1 VPVTKLP
8 TAPAPDLRLAP
19 AKTPTSF
26 DDWIQ
31 CVTAFPSTRRRQ
43 PIVGSSLAPGWR
55 PALAAIAIASLV
67 FAVVFQDEITGAVQV
82 WIDSTAYN
90 HCFLILPL
98 IGFLLWE
105 RRAVIASVLPR
116 PALWPLLLMPLL
128 SAVWL
133 IAAVLDIQEGRQL
146 VMVAMFEV
154 VVLIILGLRLFWL
167 LLAPLLFLS
176 FLVPSGAFLVPS
188 LQTIT
193 ADIVVAGLH
202 ALHIPVFSDGYMIE
216 IPEGPFEIAEA
227 CAGLRFLIASIVF
240 GCFFAVVMYRSPL
253 RRTLFILMSI
263 FVPIFANGLRALG
276 IIVLAHLEGSAS
288 AVAADHVLYGWLFF
302 TLVIMILIGI
312 GMALVRKSDRT
323 LADPPAATGG
333 SSSEPAP
340 WRFAVVVAAA
350 ILLAVAGP
358 AYAARLDNLFPA
370 ALLPQADGPSV
381 APPWQILSGVSAE
394 WHPLVRGADREF
406 LESFEEPGSGIIVR
420 FVGLYRLRA
429 LGNLLTTTEN
439 RLADDIEWRIAER
452 HQAEVS
458 WGDEKARVARAE
470 IISGRHRRLV
480 WSFYVVDGKIAAGLI
495 ETKLLQARAVLLRR
509 ASLAALVAV
518 SASMDDPGDPAPAQL
533 TRFLTASQP
542 FPQYLTMLERETK
555 TAARGS

>member
-1 VPVTKLP
+1 
-8 TAPAPDLRLAP
+8 
-19 AKTPTSF
+19 
-26 DDWIQ
+26 
-31 CVTAFPSTRRRQ
+31 VTAFPSARRRQ
-43 PIVGSSLAPGWR
+43 PIAGSSLAPGWR
-55 PALAAIAIASLV
+55 SALAVIAIASLV
-67 FAVVFQDEITGAVQV
+67 FAVVFRHEITGAVQV

-105 RRAVIASVLPR
+105 RREVIASISPR

-146 VMVAMFEV
+146 VMIAMFEV
-154 VVLIILGLRLFWL
+154 VVLIVLGLRLFRL
-167 LLAPLLFLS
+167 LLAPLLFLF
-176 FLVPSGAFLVPS
+176 FLVPSGALLVPS

-202 ALHIPVFSDGYMIE
+202 ALHIPVFTDGYMIE

-240 GCFFAVVMYRSPL
+240 GCFFAVVMYRNLL
-253 RRTLFILMSI
+253 RRTLFISMSVG
-263 FVPIFANGLRALG
+263 VPIFANGLRALG

-323 LADPPAATGG
+323 LPDPPAATGG
-333 SSSEPAP
+333 SSSEPAA
-340 WRFAVVVAAA
+340 WQFVVVVMAA

-358 AYAARLDNLFPA
+358 AYGVRLDNLFPA
-370 ALLPQADGPSV
+370 TLLPQADGPSV
-381 APPWQILSGVSAE
+381 APPWHILSGVSAD

-406 LESFEEPGSGIIVR
+406 LESFEEPGSGIILR

-429 LGNLLTTTEN
+429 IGNLLTTTEN
-439 RLADDIEWRIAER
+439 RLADDSEWRIAER
-452 HQAEVS
+452 HQEAVS
-458 WGDEKARVARAE
+458 WGGEKAKVTSAE
-470 IISGRHRRLV
+470 IVNGRHRRLV
-480 WSFYVVDGKIAAGLI
+480 WSFFVVDGKIAAGLL

-509 ASLAALVAV
+509 ASLAALVAI
-518 SASMDDPGDPAPAQL
+518 SASMDDLQHPAATQL
-533 TRFLTASQP
+533 ARFLAASQP
-542 FPQYLTMLERETK
+542 FPQYLDMLERETK
-555 TAARGS
+555 TAARAS

>member
-1 VPVTKLP
+1 
-8 TAPAPDLRLAP
+8 
-19 AKTPTSF
+19 
-26 DDWIQ
+26 
-31 CVTAFPSTRRRQ
+31 
-43 PIVGSSLAPGWR
+43 LAPGWR
-55 PALAAIAIASLV
+55 SSLAVIAIAGLV
-67 FAVVFQDEITGAVQV
+67 FAVVFWHEITGAVQV

-105 RRAVIASVLPR
+105 RRAVIASISPR
-116 PALWPLLLMPLL
+116 PAVWPLLLMPLL

-133 IAAVLDIQEGRQL
+133 IATVLDIQEGRQM
-146 VMVAMFEV
+146 VMMAMFEV
-154 VVLIILGLRLFWL
+154 VVLIVLGLRLFRL
-167 LLAPLLFLS
+167 LLAPLLFLF

-202 ALHIPVFSDGYMIE
+202 GLHIPVFSDGYMIE

-240 GCFFAVVMYRSPL
+240 GCFFAVVMYRSAV
-253 RRTLFILMSI
+253 RRALFILMSV
-263 FVPIFANGLRALG
+263 FVPVFANGLRALG
-276 IIVLAHLEGSAS
+276 IVVLAHLEGSAS
-288 AVAADHVLYGWLFF
+288 AVEADHVLYGWLFF

-323 LADPPAATGG
+323 LPDPPAATGG
-333 SSSEPAP
+333 SSSGPAA

-358 AYAARLDNLFPA
+358 AYAVRLDNLFPA

-381 APPWQILSGVSAE
+381 APPWHILSGVSAD
-394 WHPLVRGADREF
+394 WHPIVRGADREF
-406 LESFEEPGSGIIVR
+406 LESFEEPGSGIILR
-420 FVGLYRLRA
+420 FVGLYRLHA
-429 LGNLLTTTEN
+429 IGNLLTTTDN

-458 WGDEKARVARAE
+458 WGGEKARVTRAE
-470 IISGRHRRLV
+470 IVRGRDRRLV
-480 WSFYVVDGKIAAGLI
+480 WFFYVVDGKIAAGLI
-495 ETKLLQARAVLLRR
+495 ETKLLQTRAVLLRR

-518 SASMDDPGDPAPAQL
+518 SASMDDQRDPAAAQL
-533 TRFLTASQP
+533 ARFLGASQP
-542 FPQYLTMLERETK
+542 FPQYLDMLEGETK
-555 TAARGS
+555 TAARAS